1 MRISRHD
8 YRICYT
14 PPGQFG
20 VNTSLLESAIAHA
33 HKFPVDRLIIFKT
46 QTTMCVKV
54 AFPLDFPSFSH
65 MSPVQPSKD
74 FFMNHLSS
82 TIAKTIASAVVTA
95 AALSGNVMAAGCAG
109 AKCGPKTNMAKC
121 GACKAKCGAAKP
133 QCAASKAHAAKA
145 KTKRMKAKCG
155 ACAAKS

>member
-8 YRICYT
+8 HRICYT
-14 PPGQFG
+14 PLGQFD
-20 VNTSLLESAIAHA
+20 VNTPLLEFAIAHA
-33 HKFPVDRLIIFKT
+33 HKFPDDRVSIVKA
-46 QTTMCVKV
+46 QTTMPMKV
-54 AFPLDFPSFSH
+54 AFPLDFLSFSQ
-65 MSPVQPSKD
+65 MSPMQPFKD

-109 AKCGPKTNMAKC
+109 AKCDPKTNMAKC
-121 GACKAKCGAAKP
+121 GACKAKCGAAQP

-145 KTKRMKAKCG
+145 KAKKMKAKCG
-155 ACAAKS
+155 ACAAK